1 MGTLLDA
8 VEALHPDSAVEV
20 IVAGDGAEGPELRAR
35 AERLA
40 KAHTLS
46 AVPHARVPELLA
58 EADAA
63 AVLLRDRPV
72 FAGAIPTKMLEAM
85 AAARPVVLSAAGEAA
100 RFVEASGGGLVVPPE
115 DPPALAAAL
124 EELAA
129 DRDRAARLGEAGRR
143 WVEAGFGLD
152 RFVEDW
158 HETLQAV
165 IRVPD
170 GPADRL

>member
-1 MGTLLDA
+1 
-8 VEALHPDSAVEV
+8 
-20 IVAGDGAEGPELRAR
+20 
-35 AERLA
+35 
-40 KAHTLS
+40 
-46 AVPHARVPELLA
+46 
-58 EADAA
+58 
-63 AVLLRDRPV
+63 
-72 FAGAIPTKMLEAM
+72 MLEAM